1 MTGTCAD
8 HFTAIANILVTSKVP
23 QQLQSPFLERRHLV
37 LVHPNVDKK
46 SFIRWKQ
53 RDIHEKRAQRK
64 QDIQNLKLS
73 NSINHTLQ
81 LHIDDIIGRLEKGQ
95 STLDEGNIAN
105 AFRPDVEKLGDAPT
119 GSDGPSY
126 AQMVSSLFEDIRKT
140 VAADGDKKMAYI
152 RELGVHR
159 KKIRDEIVKNEA
171 EVAKLE
177 KEEKSKITSEGLHE
191 GFSSSVLHHSL
202 RRSGLLLACR
212 ETEYETTCRWDQ
224 GP

>member
-1 MTGTCAD
+1 
-8 HFTAIANILVTSKVP
+8 
-23 QQLQSPFLERRHLV
+23 V

-73 NSINHTLQ
+73 NEINHTLQ

-212 ETEYETTCRWDQ
+212 EAEYETTCRWDQ